1 MTHPPNRRRRPS
13 SHAPISRKR
22 AAIVGELMKS
32 EIIWENAALS
42 LPPLPPPPPCMIP
55 VAGRRS
61 PPPLSRGVAHKYCNK
76 ISTILYASVVSLI
89 QHNTARRANRLTDR
103 QTDRRTV
110 AIPRYS
116 QHSDARQKDHAKV
129 APGLEFLSTSKYL
142 STKV

>member
-1 MTHPPNRRRRPS
+1 MTHPPIRRRRPS

-42 LPPLPPPPPCMIP
+42 LPPLPPPPPPCMIP

-61 PPPLSRGVAHKYCNK
+61 PPPTQSWRGARKYCNK

-89 QHNTARRANRLTDR
+89 QHNTARRANRPTDR

-129 APGLEFLSTSKYL
+129 APGFGIFIH
-142 STKV
+142 

>member
-1 MTHPPNRRRRPS
+1 MTHPPIRRRRPS

-32 EIIWENAALS
+32 EIICENAALS

-76 ISTILYASVVSLI
+76 ISTIPYASVVSLI
-89 QHNTARRANRLTDR
+89 QHNTARRANRPTDR
-103 QTDRRTV
+103 QTGEQLPYR
-110 AIPRYS
+110 AIASIATRGK
-116 QHSDARQKDHAKV
+116 RITQKSRPV
-129 APGLEFLSTSKYL
+129 LEFLSTSKYL